1 MLKLGE
7 LVLAGGAWD
16 GRQIVP
22 ADWVKRVT
30 SPVIPI
36 DRARRYGY
44 HWYMG
49 DVLVGSPPQPLHWVG
64 GIGWGG
70 QRLVAIPA
78 LDLVVSV
85 NCGNYRKSGM
95 EQSSVVN
102 VVLTEVVLPSF
113 V

>member
-1 MLKLGE
+1 
-7 LVLAGGAWD
+7 
-16 GRQIVP
+16 
-22 ADWVKRVT
+22 
-30 SPVIPI
+30 
-36 DRARRYGY
+36 
-44 HWYMG
+44 MG
-49 DVLVGSPPQPLHWVG
+49 DVLVGPPSPPLHWVG

-85 NCGNYRKSGM
+85 SCGNYRKSGR
-95 EQSSVVN
+95 EQGMVVN